1 MNDGYKKYRPFV
13 GVDLADRKW
22 PSKRIEKAPVWC
34 SVDLR
39 DGNQALVNPM
49 NLEEKI
55 EMFEFLCKLGIKEI
69 EVGFPS
75 ASKTEFD
82 VVRTLIEED
91 LIPDDVW
98 IQVLVQSREHLI
110 DKTFE
115 AVKGAKNV
123 ILHFYNSTSAQ
134 QRKVVF
140 HKDKQGIIDIA
151 VAGAKHIRKLADE
164 YAAECGMNIRFEYSP
179 ESFTGTE
186 PDFAVEICS
195 RVMEILEPDGKNPI
209 ILNLPASVEL
219 STPNAYAD
227 MIEYFC
233 NKLPYRDNAII
244 SLHPHNDRGT
254 AVAAAELGLLAGAD
268 RIEGTL
274 FGSGE
279 RTGNVDLITLA
290 LNMYTQAVDPKL
302 DLHNIN
308 EIKEMYERTTK
319 MDVAKRHPY
328 AGELVFT
335 AFSGSHQ
342 DAINKGELYMN
353 TSNSPYWDVPY
364 LPICPADIG
373 RDYEPIIRIN
383 SQSGK
388 GGAAFVMSNVF
399 GYNLPKA
406 MLPEF
411 GAAVKAQCDASGG
424 EITGEDV
431 YAIFKREYL
440 DVTTPFKLLTNKI
453 IEEYDP
459 NFTSPVICFVGKIS
473 KNGAEAVEI
482 TGRGNG
488 PVDAFFNALKS
499 LGIEGYNFVDYSQ
512 HAVSVGSDAKGICY
526 VQLKDSNGKP
536 SFGVGMSHNT
546 NYASIRA
553 VLCAINRSLQ

>member
-1 MNDGYKKYRPFV
+1 MPHIYANQVEYMNDHLKYR
-13 GVDLADRKW
+13 
-22 PSKRIEKAPVWC
+22 
-34 SVDLR
+34 
-39 DGNQALVNPM
+39 
-49 NLEEKI
+49 
-55 EMFEFLCKLGIKEI
+55 
-69 EVGFPS
+69 
-75 ASKTEFD
+75 
-82 VVRTLIEED
+82 
-91 LIPDDVW
+91 
-98 IQVLVQSREHLI
+98 
-110 DKTFE
+110 
-115 AVKGAKNV
+115 KNV
-123 ILHFYNSTSAQ
+123 I
-134 QRKVVF
+134 
-140 HKDKQGIIDIA
+140 
-151 VAGAKHIRKLADE
+151 
-164 YAAECGMNIRFEYSP
+164 
-179 ESFTGTE
+179 
-186 PDFAVEICS
+186 
-195 RVMEILEPDGKNPI
+195 
-209 ILNLPASVEL
+209 
-219 STPNAYAD
+219 
-227 MIEYFC
+227 
-233 NKLPYRDNAII
+233 I
-244 SLHPHNDRGT
+244 SLPPHNDRGC
-254 AVAAAELGLLAGAD
+254 AVADSELGLLAGGD

-274 FGSGE
+274 FGNGE
-279 RTGNVDLITLA
+279 RTGNVDIITLA
-290 LNMYTQAVDPKL
+290 MNMYSHGIDPKL
-302 DLHNIN
+302 DFSDMNALV
-308 EIKEMYERTTK
+308 EVYERCTR
-319 MDVAKRHPY
+319 MHVYERAPY
-328 AGELVFT
+328 AGALVFA

-342 DAINKGELYMN
+342 DAIAKGMRWRSEFDPDHW
-353 TSNSPYWDVPY
+353 SVPY
-364 LPICPADIG
+364 LPIDPRDLG
-373 RDYEPIIRIN
+373 REYEGDVIRIN